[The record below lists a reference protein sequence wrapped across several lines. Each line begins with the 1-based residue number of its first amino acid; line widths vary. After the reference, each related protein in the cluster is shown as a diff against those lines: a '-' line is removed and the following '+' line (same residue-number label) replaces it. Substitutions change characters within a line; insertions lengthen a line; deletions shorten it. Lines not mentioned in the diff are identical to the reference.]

1 MHILKLNQSICLP
14 FITETTTIAPLGQPH
29 GPSNLVNCVRP
40 GLPGTYNGRVIAL
53 NGCLRRLVQEI
64 MELSR
69 RQLEVNHPGVHKNY
83 FEILKHFSF

>member
-1 MHILKLNQSICLP
+1 MLTVYHRNHHYC
-14 FITETTTIAPLGQPH
+14 PLGPA
-29 GPSNLVNCVRP
+29 PWPIYLVNCVRP